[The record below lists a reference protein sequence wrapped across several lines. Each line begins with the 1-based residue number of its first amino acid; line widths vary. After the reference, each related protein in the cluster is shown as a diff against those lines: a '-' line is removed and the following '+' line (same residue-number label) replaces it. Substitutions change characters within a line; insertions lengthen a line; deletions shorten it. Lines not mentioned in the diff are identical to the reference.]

1 MKKIII
7 LSLSIFAAFSGN
19 LSAQCQSGQ
28 CYQGQGYQGQG
39 YQDQGYQGQG
49 YQDQGYQGQG
59 YYQGKGYYQGQGYKD
74 HDHGYQGQGYQAQ
87 GYYSQSQ
94 DYQSK
99 GYKDHDHG
107 YQGQGRLGDA
117 NQTMY
122 DQNRSMYDQ
131 NRSMKDGRYNDG
143 KLHDGKYSDGRYND
157 GSSTM
162 YDQNRSMKDGRYNDG
177 SSTMYDQNRSDVT
190 GARGATG
197 AMVSDADLTKRVQD
211 AIAPGYF
218 SKGYER
224 VTVRANG
231 GTIILQGYVENHDDK
246 QSLEN
251 AVRKID
257 GVRDINN
264 QVMVQSAYGAT
275 GMNGNRGLTGA
286 TGYAGTTGYSATDAR
301 EFPQDRAATA
311 EDSQINKRIR
321 DQVSRG
327 WTWDSYKEV
336 TLDTKDGVVTLKGS
350 ANREVDLQKLITEI
364 KKINGVRSVQTDVN
378 LK

>member
-39 YQDQGYQGQG
+39 YQGQGYQG
-49 YQDQGYQGQG
+49 
-59 YYQGKGYYQGQGYKD
+59 
-74 HDHGYQGQGYQAQ
+74 Q

-94 DYQSK
+94 DYQ
-99 GYKDHDHG
+99 
-107 YQGQGRLGDA
+107 GQGRA
-117 NQTMY
+117 APAMY
-122 DQNRSMYDQ
+122 DQNRSMNDGKFNDGRLNDQGRAAPAMYDQ
-131 NRSMKDGRYNDG
+131 NRSMNDGRHSDRLNDKLNDG
-143 KLHDGKYSDGRYND
+143 KLKDGRFSDGRLND

-162 YDQNRSMKDGRYNDG
+162 YDLNRSG
-177 SSTMYDQNRSDVT
+177 VT
-190 GARGATG
+190 GPRGVTG
-197 AMVSDADLTKRVQD
+197 AMVSDAELTKLVQD
-211 AIAPGYF
+211 AIGPGYF

-231 GTIILQGYVENHDDK
+231 GTIILQGFVEKQEDK

-251 AVRKID
+251 TVRKID

-264 QVMVQSAYGAT
+264 QVIIQTAADVSAYGTDMYGSRGSTGAT
-275 GMNGNRGLTGA
+275 GLTGA
-286 TGYAGTTGYSATDAR
+286 IDDR
-301 EFPQDRAATA
+301 EFPQDKAATA
-311 EDSQINKRIR
+311 EDSLINKRIR

-327 WTWDSYKEV
+327 WLWDSYKEV
-336 TLDTKDGVVTLKGS
+336 TLDTKDGVVTLKGNV
-350 ANREVDLQKLITEI
+350 NREVDLQKLITEI
-364 KKINGVRSVQTDVN
+364 QKINGVRSVQTNVN